1 MKLFW
6 KLFGSMVLLTIFA
19 SSIGGFVL
27 IDSQFRTSLE
37 REVAAVYEENDL
49 LRFTLTREMHINPIS
64 NQEELASLAE
74 NITINTG
81 HDTVTFR
88 ISTKDGRTIALKGI
102 IVPEASSL
110 TTQLKENQRGW
121 QLAQTEDNHIYLHVA
136 SPLIFEDD
144 LLYLE
149 NCRDVSSL
157 FTTRSEQY
165 QSFFY
170 LMTALTLAV
179 GAASLFITALILKPL
194 RQMSAATKKMAAGKL
209 NVRVKV
215 NSRDELGHLAANF
228 NTMAARLE
236 AYVEDLTEAA
246 KRQEDFIGSFAHE
259 IKTPLTS
266 IIGYADLLRSR
277 PSTAEQVF
285 ECSDY
290 IFREG
295 RRLEALSRKLMDLI
309 VLNKQDFPLRPV
321 DMDLFLRRVGG
332 ALQPILSNQGIYLRI
347 QAEPSIISLEPDLM
361 ETVLLNLIDNARKA
375 MDYGGIILLEGKKE
389 KDGYCVCVND
399 NGKGIP
405 KGELARITEA
415 FYMVDKSR
423 ARAKGGAGLGLAIC
437 QKIVTL
443 HGGAL
448 EFNSVEGSGTQ
459 AYIHLKN

>member
-6 KLFGSMVLLTIFA
+6 KLFCSMVLLTIFA
-19 SSIGGFVL
+19 SSIGGYVL

-49 LRFTLTREMHINPIS
+49 LRFTLTREMHIDPIS

-88 ISTKDGRTIALKGI
+88 ISTKDGRTIALKGV

-179 GAASLFITALILKPL
+179 GAASLFITALK
-194 RQMSAATKKMAAGKL
+194 
-209 NVRVKV
+209 
-215 NSRDELGHLAANF
+215 
-228 NTMAARLE
+228 
-236 AYVEDLTEAA
+236 
-246 KRQEDFIGSFAHE
+246 IGRAH
-259 IKTPLTS
+259 
-266 IIGYADLLRSR
+266 
-277 PSTAEQVF
+277 V
-285 ECSDY
+285 
-290 IFREG
+290 
-295 RRLEALSRKLMDLI
+295 
-309 VLNKQDFPLRPV
+309 
-321 DMDLFLRRVGG
+321 
-332 ALQPILSNQGIYLRI
+332 
-347 QAEPSIISLEPDLM
+347 
-361 ETVLLNLIDNARKA
+361 
-375 MDYGGIILLEGKKE
+375 
-389 KDGYCVCVND
+389 
-399 NGKGIP
+399 
-405 KGELARITEA
+405 
-415 FYMVDKSR
+415 
-423 ARAKGGAGLGLAIC
+423 
-437 QKIVTL
+437 
-443 HGGAL
+443 
-448 EFNSVEGSGTQ
+448 
-459 AYIHLKN
+459 

>member
-6 KLFGSMVLLTIFA
+6 KLFCSMVLLTVFA
-19 SSIGGFVL
+19 SSIGGYVL
-27 IDSQFRTSLE
+27 IDSQFRISLE
-37 REVAAVYEENDL
+37 REVATVYEENDL
-49 LRFTLTREMHINPIS
+49 LRYTLTREMHIEPIS
-64 NQEELASLAE
+64 SQEELASLAN

-81 HDTVTFR
+81 HGTVTFR
-88 ISTKDGRTIALKGI
+88 ISTAEGETIALKGVI
-102 IVPEASSL
+102 PLEASSL
-110 TTQLKENQRGW
+110 TMQLKENQRGW
-121 QLAQTEDNHIYLHVA
+121 QLASTEDNRIYLHVA
-136 SPLIFEDD
+136 SPLILEDD
-144 LLYLE
+144 ILYLE
-149 NCRDVSSL
+149 NCREISSL
-157 FTTRSEQY
+157 FATRSEQY

-170 LMTALTLAV
+170 LMAALTLAV
-179 GAASLFITALILKPL
+179 GAASLFISALILKPL
-194 RQMSAATKKMAAGKL
+194 RQLSAATRKMAAGKL

-266 IIGYADLLRSR
+266 IIGYAYLLRSR
-277 PSTAEQVF
+277 PSTSEQVF

-321 DMDLFLRRVGG
+321 SMELFLKRVGG
-332 ALQPILSNQGIYLRI
+332 ALQPVLNNQGIYLRI
-347 QAEPSIISLEPDLM
+347 QAENSTISLEPDLM
-361 ETVLLNLIDNARKA
+361 ETVLLNLIDNARKS
-375 MDYGGIILLEGKKE
+375 MDYGGIILLEGKIE
-389 KDGYCVCVND
+389 RHGYCICVID

-405 KGELARITEA
+405 KGELTRITEA

-423 ARAKGGAGLGLAIC
+423 SRAKGGAGLGLAIC

-448 EFNSVEGSGTQ
+448 EFKSTEGAGTQ
-459 AYIHLKN
+459 VCVHLKN